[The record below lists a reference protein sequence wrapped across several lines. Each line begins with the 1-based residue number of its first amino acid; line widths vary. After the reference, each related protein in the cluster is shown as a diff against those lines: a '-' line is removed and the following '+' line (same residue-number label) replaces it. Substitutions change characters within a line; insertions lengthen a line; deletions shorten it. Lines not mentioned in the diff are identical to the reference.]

1 MPVSTALHE
10 SSCPPLQWPK
20 RMYFLYTLG
29 LALWLL
35 LGTPVWLLQMRRHG
49 KHRAGLRARLGKV
62 PEQLRHHRKAPI
74 FWVHAVS
81 VGEVLAVSGLV
92 GALRTRHPRARI
104 VVSTVTD
111 TGQMLARQRFGA
123 ENVFYFPLDFSFA
136 IRPYLEALRPQLV
149 VIAETEFW
157 PNFLRLAHAGGA
169 RVAVVNARISDRSF
183 PGYRRVRRWLSRV
196 LADIDLL
203 LAQTEQD
210 RQRLLAIGAPAER
223 VQVAGNLK
231 FDVPPPEPPAIV
243 QQLSSALALAEASP
257 VIVAG
262 STVEGEEPL
271 LLRAFETV
279 LTRHPRAVMVL
290 APRHPER
297 FNHVAA
303 MITDLGIRFWR
314 RSEWQPSR
322 SIAGRVFLLDSIGE
336 LASLYALATVA
347 FVGGSLV
354 ERGGHNILEAAQYGV
369 PVLVGPHTENF
380 RDIVNLFRD
389 AGAVRVVGPAELPL
403 ALQELAENDAERKT
417 MGQRALETL
426 QAHRGAT
433 DRTLQALERLLAPV
447 INADGRD
454 VANCVSTNDPSGGDA
469 AGLKP

>member
-1 MPVSTALHE
+1 
-10 SSCPPLQWPK
+10 
-20 RMYFLYTLG
+20 MYFLYTLG

-35 LGTPVWLLQMRRHG
+35 LGTPVWLLQMLRHG
-49 KHRAGLRARLGKV
+49 KHRAGWRARLGNV
-62 PEQLRHHRKAPI
+62 PEQLRRHRAPI

-92 GALRTRHPRARI
+92 AQLRERHPRARV

-111 TGQMLARQRFGA
+111 TGQKLARQRFGA
-123 ENVFYFPLDFSFA
+123 ENVFYFPLDFAFA
-136 IRPYLEALRPQLV
+136 VRPYLQALRPRLV

-157 PNFLRLAHAGGA
+157 PNFLRLAREGGA

-183 PGYRRVRRWLSRV
+183 PGYRRLRRWLARV
-196 LADIDLL
+196 LQNVDLL
-203 LAQTEQD
+203 LAQTDQD
-210 RQRLLAIGAPAER
+210 RERLLAIGAPAER
-223 VQVAGNLK
+223 TRVAGNLK
-231 FDVPPPEPPAIV
+231 FDAPQPQPPAIV
-243 QQLSSALALAEASP
+243 QQLQSAIALAEASP

-262 STVEGEEPL
+262 STMEGEEPL

-279 LTRHPRAVMVL
+279 LALHPRAVMIL

-297 FNHVAA
+297 FNHVAS
-303 MITDLGIRFWR
+303 MISDLGIRFWR

-322 SIAGRVFLLDSIGE
+322 SIAGRVFLLDTIGE

-380 RDIVNLFRD
+380 RDIVNLFLQ
-389 AGAVRVVGPAELPL
+389 AGAARVVGPAELPL
-403 ALQELAENDAERKT
+403 VLRELVENEAERKL
-417 MGQRALETL
+417 MGMRALETL

-433 DRTLQALERLLAPV
+433 ERTLRALEELLSDA
-447 INADGRD
+447 IHGGQGD
-454 VANCVSTNDPSGGDA
+454 VASYASTGDQ
-469 AGLKP
+469 P

>member
-1 MPVSTALHE
+1 
-10 SSCPPLQWPK
+10 
-20 RMYFLYTLG
+20 MYFLYTLG

-35 LGTPVWLLQMRRHG
+35 LGVPVWLWQMRRHG
-49 KHRAGLRARLGKV
+49 KHRAGLRARLGKA

-123 ENVFYFPLDFSFA
+123 ENVFYFPLDFA
-136 IRPYLEALRPQLV
+136 VAVRPYLQALRPRLV

-157 PNFLRLAHAGGA
+157 PNFLRLAHASGA

-183 PGYRRVRRWLSRV
+183 PGYRRVRRWLARV
-196 LADIDLL
+196 LRNIDLL

-210 RQRLLAIGAPAER
+210 RARLLAIGAPANC
-223 VQVAGNLK
+223 VLVAGNLK
-231 FDVPPPEPPAIV
+231 FDVPPPDPPPIV
-243 QQLSSALALAEASP
+243 QQLRSALDLAEASP

-279 LTRHPRAVMVL
+279 LARHPRAVMIL

-297 FNHVAA
+297 FNHVAT
-303 MITDLGIRFWR
+303 MISDLGIRFWR

-322 SIAGRVFLLDSIGE
+322 SIPGRVFLLDSIGE
-336 LASLYALATVA
+336 LASLYALATLA

-380 RDIVNLFRD
+380 RDIVSLFHD
-389 AGAVRVVGPAELPL
+389 AGAMRVVGPAELPL
-403 ALQELAENDAERKT
+403 VLTELAENDAERRS
-417 MGQRALETL
+417 MGEQALKTL

-433 DRTLQALERLLAPV
+433 NRTLQALEELLAEGTQ
-447 INADGRD
+447 AGEED
-454 VANCVSTNDPSGGDA
+454 AESYVSTDNRGGSDA
-469 AGLKP
+469 AEPQP

>member
-1 MPVSTALHE
+1 MAR
-10 SSCPPLQWPK
+10 
-20 RMYFLYTLG
+20 RMYFIYTLG

-35 LGTPVWLLQMRRHG
+35 LGTPVWLLQMRRYG

-62 PEQLRHHRKAPI
+62 PEHLRPQQGPVI
-74 FWVHAVS
+74 WVHAVS

-92 GALRTRHPRARI
+92 AELSARYPRARV

-111 TGQMLARQRFGA
+111 TGQKLARQCFGA
-123 ENVFYFPLDFSFA
+123 ENVFYFPLDFAFA
-136 IRPYLEALRPQLV
+136 VRPYLESLQPQLV
-149 VIAETEFW
+149 VLAETEFW

-183 PGYRRVRRWLSRV
+183 PGYRRVRRWLARV
-196 LADIDLL
+196 LQNVDLL
-203 LAQTEQD
+203 LAQTNKD
-210 RQRLLAIGAPAER
+210 RERLLAIGAPAER
-223 VQVAGNLK
+223 VRVAGNLK
-231 FDVPPPEPPAIV
+231 FDVPPPQPPPLAG
-243 QQLSSALALAEASP
+243 QLRSALTLEDAGP
-257 VIVAG
+257 IIVAG

-279 LTRHPRAVMVL
+279 LTRHPRAVMIL

-303 MITDLGIRFWR
+303 MISDLSIRFWR
-314 RSEWQPSR
+314 RSEWQPSF

-354 ERGGHNILEAAQYGV
+354 ERGGHNTLEAAQYGI
-369 PVLVGPHTENF
+369 PALVGPHTENF
-380 RDIVNLFRD
+380 RDIVSLFRD

-403 ALQELAENDAERKT
+403 TLTELVENDAERKL
-417 MGQRALETL
+417 MGERALETL

-433 DRTLQALERLLAPV
+433 ERTLRALEELLGR
-447 INADGRD
+447 ADQGKRD
-454 VANCVSTNDPSGGDA
+454 VASYVSTGNRGGSDA
-469 AGLKP
+469 AGPQP

>member
-1 MPVSTALHE
+1 MVAQPELRE
-10 SSCPPLQWPK
+10 SSCPPLQWPR
-20 RMYFLYTLG
+20 RMYFLYNLG

-35 LGTPVWLLQMRRHG
+35 LGTPVWLWQMRRHG
-49 KHRAGLRARLGKV
+49 KHSAGLSARLGKV

-92 GALRTRHPRARI
+92 GALRTRYPRARI

-111 TGQMLARQRFGA
+111 TGQMLARRRFGA
-123 ENVFYFPLDFSFA
+123 ENVFYFPLDFAFA
-136 IRPYLEALRPQLV
+136 IRPYLEALRPRLV

-157 PNFLRLAHAGGA
+157 PNFLRLAHASGA

-183 PGYRRVRRWLSRV
+183 PGYRRVRRWLARV
-196 LADIDLL
+196 LRNVDLL

-210 RQRLLAIGAPAER
+210 RQRLLALGAPAER
-223 VQVAGNLK
+223 AQVAGNLK
-231 FDVPPPEPPAIV
+231 FDVPAPEPPPIV
-243 QQLSSALALAEASP
+243 QQLRSALELAEASP

-314 RSEWQPSR
+314 RSEWQPLR

-354 ERGGHNILEAAQYGV
+354 ERGGHNILEAAQYGI

-403 ALQELAENDAERKT
+403 ALTELAENEAERKT
-417 MGQRALETL
+417 MGQRALKTL

-433 DRTLQALERLLAPV
+433 ERTLRALEALVALV
-447 INADGRD
+447 INADATD
-454 VANCVSTNDPSGGDA
+454 AASYVSTNDRGGNA
-469 AGLKP
+469 AEPQP

>member
-1 MPVSTALHE
+1 
-10 SSCPPLQWPK
+10 
-20 RMYFLYTLG
+20 MYFLYTLG

-35 LGTPVWLLQMRRHG
+35 LGTPVWLLQMLRHG
-49 KHRAGLRARLGKV
+49 KHRAGLRARLGNV
-62 PEQLRHHRKAPI
+62 PEQLRRHRAPI

-92 GALRTRHPRARI
+92 AQLRERHPRARV

-111 TGQMLARQRFGA
+111 AGQKLARQRFGT
-123 ENVFYFPLDFSFA
+123 ENVFYFPVDFAFA
-136 IRPYLEALRPQLV
+136 VRPYLQALKPRLV

-157 PNFLRLAHAGGA
+157 PNFLRLAHQAGA

-183 PGYRRVRRWLSRV
+183 PGYRRLRRWLARV
-196 LADIDLL
+196 LQNVDLL
-203 LAQTEQD
+203 LAQTIQD
-210 RQRLLAIGAPAER
+210 RERLLAIGAPAER
-223 VQVAGNLK
+223 ARVAGNLK
-231 FDVPPPEPPAIV
+231 FDATPPQSPAIV
-243 QQLSSALALAEASP
+243 QQLQSAIALAEASP
-257 VIVAG
+257 AIVAG
-262 STVEGEEPL
+262 STMEDEEPL

-279 LTRHPRAVMVL
+279 LARHPRAVMIL

-297 FNHVAA
+297 FNHVAN
-303 MITDLGIRFWR
+303 MISDLGIRFWR

-380 RDIVNLFRD
+380 RDIVNLFLE
-389 AGAVRVVGPAELPL
+389 AGAARMVGPAELPL
-403 ALQELAENDAERKT
+403 VLRELVENEAERKL
-417 MGQRALETL
+417 MGVRALETL

-433 DRTLQALERLLAPV
+433 ERTLRALEELLSDTSP
-447 INADGRD
+447 GGQGD
-454 VANCVSTNDPSGGDA
+454 VASYASTGDQ
-469 AGLKP
+469 P

>member
-1 MPVSTALHE
+1 
-10 SSCPPLQWPK
+10 
-20 RMYFLYTLG
+20 MYFLYTLG

-35 LGTPVWLLQMRRHG
+35 LGTPVWLLQMLRHG
-49 KHRAGLRARLGKV
+49 KHRAGWRARLGNV
-62 PEQLRHHRKAPI
+62 PEQLRRHRAPI

-92 GALRTRHPRARI
+92 AQLRERHPRARV

-111 TGQMLARQRFGA
+111 TGQKLARQRFGA
-123 ENVFYFPLDFSFA
+123 ENVFYFPLDFAFA
-136 IRPYLEALRPQLV
+136 VRPYLQALRPRLV

-157 PNFLRLAHAGGA
+157 PNFLRLAREGGA

-183 PGYRRVRRWLSRV
+183 PGYRRLRRWLARV
-196 LADIDLL
+196 LQNVDLL
-203 LAQTEQD
+203 LAQTDQD
-210 RQRLLAIGAPAER
+210 RERLLAIGAPAER
-223 VQVAGNLK
+223 TRVAGNLK
-231 FDVPPPEPPAIV
+231 FDASPPQPPAIV
-243 QQLSSALALAEASP
+243 QQLQSAIALAEASP

-262 STVEGEEPL
+262 STMEGEEPL

-279 LTRHPRAVMVL
+279 LALHPRAVMIL

-297 FNHVAA
+297 FNHVAS
-303 MITDLGIRFWR
+303 MISDLGIRFWR

-322 SIAGRVFLLDSIGE
+322 SIAGRVFLLDTIGE

-380 RDIVNLFRD
+380 RDIVNLFLQ
-389 AGAVRVVGPAELPL
+389 AGAARVVGPAELPL
-403 ALQELAENDAERKT
+403 VLRELVENEAERKL
-417 MGQRALETL
+417 MGMRALETL

-433 DRTLQALERLLAPV
+433 ERTLRALEELLSDA
-447 INADGRD
+447 IGGGQGD
-454 VANCVSTNDPSGGDA
+454 VASYASTGDQ
-469 AGLKP
+469 P

>member
-1 MPVSTALHE
+1 
-10 SSCPPLQWPK
+10 
-20 RMYFLYTLG
+20 MYFLYTLG

-35 LGTPVWLLQMRRHG
+35 LGTPVWLLQMLRHG
-49 KHRAGLRARLGKV
+49 KHRAGWRARLGNV
-62 PEQLRHHRKAPI
+62 PEQLRRHRAPI

-92 GALRTRHPRARI
+92 AQLRERHPHARV

-111 TGQMLARQRFGA
+111 TGQKLARQRFGA
-123 ENVFYFPLDFSFA
+123 ENVFYFPLDFAFA
-136 IRPYLEALRPQLV
+136 VRPYLQALRPRLV

-157 PNFLRLAHAGGA
+157 PNFLRLAREGGA

-183 PGYRRVRRWLSRV
+183 PGYRRLRRWLARV
-196 LADIDLL
+196 LQNVDLL
-203 LAQTEQD
+203 LAQTDQD
-210 RQRLLAIGAPAER
+210 RERLLAIGAPAER
-223 VQVAGNLK
+223 TRVAGNLK
-231 FDVPPPEPPAIV
+231 FDASPPQPPAIV
-243 QQLSSALALAEASP
+243 QQLQSAIALAEASP

-262 STVEGEEPL
+262 STMEGEEPL

-279 LTRHPRAVMVL
+279 LALHPRAVMIL

-297 FNHVAA
+297 FNHVAS
-303 MITDLGIRFWR
+303 MISDLGIRFWR

-322 SIAGRVFLLDSIGE
+322 SIAGRVFLLDTIGE

-380 RDIVNLFRD
+380 RDIVNLFLQ
-389 AGAVRVVGPAELPL
+389 AGAARVVGPAELPL
-403 ALQELAENDAERKT
+403 VLRELVENEAERKL
-417 MGQRALETL
+417 MGMRALETL

-433 DRTLQALERLLAPV
+433 ERTLRALEELLSDA
-447 INADGRD
+447 IGGGQGD
-454 VANCVSTNDPSGGDA
+454 VASYASTGDQ
-469 AGLKP
+469 P

>member
-1 MPVSTALHE
+1 
-10 SSCPPLQWPK
+10 
-20 RMYFLYTLG
+20 MYFLYTLG

-35 LGTPVWLLQMRRHG
+35 LGTPVWLLQMLRHG
-49 KHRAGLRARLGKV
+49 KHRAGLRARLGNV
-62 PEQLRHHRKAPI
+62 PEQLRRHRAPI

-92 GALRTRHPRARI
+92 AQLRERHPRARV

-111 TGQMLARQRFGA
+111 AGQKLARQRFGT
-123 ENVFYFPLDFSFA
+123 ENVFYFPVDFAFA
-136 IRPYLEALRPQLV
+136 VRPYLQALKPRLV

-157 PNFLRLAHAGGA
+157 PNFLRLAHQAGA

-183 PGYRRVRRWLSRV
+183 PGYRRLRRWLARV
-196 LADIDLL
+196 LQNVDLL
-203 LAQTEQD
+203 LAQTIQD
-210 RQRLLAIGAPAER
+210 RERLLAIGAPAER
-223 VQVAGNLK
+223 ARVAGNLK
-231 FDVPPPEPPAIV
+231 FDATPPQSPAIV
-243 QQLSSALALAEASP
+243 QQLQSAIALAEASP

-262 STVEGEEPL
+262 STMEGEEPL

-279 LTRHPRAVMVL
+279 LARHPRAVMIL

-297 FNHVAA
+297 FNHVAN
-303 MITDLGIRFWR
+303 MISDLGIRFWR

-380 RDIVNLFRD
+380 RDIVNLFLE
-389 AGAVRVVGPAELPL
+389 AGAARMVGPAELPL
-403 ALQELAENDAERKT
+403 VLRELVENEAERKL
-417 MGQRALETL
+417 MGVRALETL

-433 DRTLQALERLLAPV
+433 ERTLRALEELLSDTSP
-447 INADGRD
+447 GGQGD
-454 VANCVSTNDPSGGDA
+454 VASYASTGDQ
-469 AGLKP
+469 P

>member
-1 MPVSTALHE
+1 
-10 SSCPPLQWPK
+10 
-20 RMYFLYTLG
+20 MYFLYTLG

-35 LGTPVWLLQMRRHG
+35 LGTPVWLLQMLRHG
-49 KHRAGLRARLGKV
+49 KHRAGWRARLGNV
-62 PEQLRHHRKAPI
+62 PEQLRRHRAPI

-92 GALRTRHPRARI
+92 AQLRERHPRARV

-111 TGQMLARQRFGA
+111 TGQKLARQRFGA
-123 ENVFYFPLDFSFA
+123 ENVFYFPLDFAFA
-136 IRPYLEALRPQLV
+136 VRPYLQALRPRLV

-157 PNFLRLAHAGGA
+157 PNFLRLAREGGA

-183 PGYRRVRRWLSRV
+183 PGYRRLRRWLARV
-196 LADIDLL
+196 LQNVDLL
-203 LAQTEQD
+203 LAQTDQD
-210 RQRLLAIGAPAER
+210 RERLLAIGAPAER
-223 VQVAGNLK
+223 TRVAGNLK
-231 FDVPPPEPPAIV
+231 FDAPQPQPPAIV
-243 QQLSSALALAEASP
+243 QQLQSAIALAEASP

-262 STVEGEEPL
+262 STMEGEEPL

-279 LTRHPRAVMVL
+279 LALHPRAVMIL

-297 FNHVAA
+297 FNHVAS
-303 MITDLGIRFWR
+303 MISDLGIRFWR

-322 SIAGRVFLLDSIGE
+322 SIAGRVFLLDTIGE

-380 RDIVNLFRD
+380 RDIVNLFLQ
-389 AGAVRVVGPAELPL
+389 AGAARVVGPAELPL
-403 ALQELAENDAERKT
+403 VLRELVENEAERKL
-417 MGQRALETL
+417 MGMRALETL

-433 DRTLQALERLLAPV
+433 ERTLRALEELLSDA
-447 INADGRD
+447 IGGGQGD
-454 VANCVSTNDPSGGDA
+454 VASYASTGDQ
-469 AGLKP
+469 P

>member
-1 MPVSTALHE
+1 
-10 SSCPPLQWPK
+10 
-20 RMYFLYTLG
+20 
-29 LALWLL
+29 
-35 LGTPVWLLQMRRHG
+35 
-49 KHRAGLRARLGKV
+49 
-62 PEQLRHHRKAPI
+62 
-74 FWVHAVS
+74 
-81 VGEVLAVSGLV
+81 VL
-92 GALRTRHPRARI
+92 
-104 VVSTVTD
+104 VSTVTD
-111 TGQMLARQRFGA
+111 TGQKLARQRFGS
-123 ENVFYFPLDFSFA
+123 ENVFYFPLDFAFA
-136 IRPYLEALRPQLV
+136 LRPYLRLLRPALV

-157 PNFLRLAHAGGA
+157 PNFLRLAHESSA

-183 PGYRRVRRWLSRV
+183 PGYRRVRRWLARV
-196 LADIDLL
+196 LQNVDLL
-203 LAQTEQD
+203 LAQTAQD
-210 RQRLLAIGAPAER
+210 RERLLLLGAPPER
-223 VQVAGNLK
+223 VRVAGNLK
-231 FDVPPPEPPAIV
+231 FDVLPPAAPALV
-243 QQLSSALALAEASP
+243 QQLRAALQLAEASP

-279 LTRHPRAVMVL
+279 LTRHPRAVLVL

-354 ERGGHNILEAAQYGV
+354 ERGGHNILEAAQYGI

-403 ALQELAENDAERKT
+403 VLTELSENEAERQL
-417 MGQRALETL
+417 MGRRALETV

-433 DRTLQALERLLAPV
+433 QRTLQALEELL
-447 INADGRD
+447 
-454 VANCVSTNDPSGGDA
+454 GGSQPNQQADA
-469 AGLKP
+469 AGCISRDNPAAPPS